1 MSQRSLRSSRA
12 RRSARPQRLRGS
24 FGPYAAALAVAMAAL
39 TATPAMAALPA
50 PPPVSSNGH
59 ADMDDPA
66 AMADQAAMDQAAMDE
81 AFMDPAVQERPAT
94 LDPEV
99 AQAAEASRAE
109 AAEAA
114 AAGDEAAA
122 AHFYKGRVT
131 ARSGLL
137 IRDRPTRSSRV
148 VGSLPYGTLILI
160 HCKTRGDSVNGNNH
174 WYLLADGTWAWVS
187 AAYIEN
193 IGKTP
198 RWC

>member
-12 RRSARPQRLRGS
+12 RRSARPQRARGS
-24 FGPYAAALAVAMAAL
+24 FGPYAAALAVTVAAL
-39 TATPAMAALPA
+39 TATPAMAAVPA

-59 ADMDDPA
+59 TGMDDPA
-66 AMADQAAMDQAAMDE
+66 S
-81 AFMDPAVQERPAT
+81 MDPALMDPALMDPAAMEHPAP

-114 AAGDEAAA
+114 AAEANGS
-122 AHFYKGRVT
+122 HFYKGRVT

-137 IRDRPTRSSRV
+137 IRDRPTRGSRV
-148 VGSLPYGTLILI
+148 VGSLPYGTLIFI
-160 HCKTRGDSVNGNNH
+160 HCKTRGDNVNGNNH

-193 IGKTP
+193 IGKSP